1 MIRVILE
8 VIYLVSIIY
17 LSLLYFRL
25 FKDVVKLRRELQTPI
40 GYKSEQLQRAIR
52 AHSNFCETVPLILIL
67 SFILYF
73 NNILYFAVPIVI
85 ILAFG
90 RTIHSRAILS
100 LNEDLKKRVVGMKMT
115 TLSLKLA
122 IVGILFYIIQVIY
135 YGYLA
140 YTSINS

>member
-17 LSLLYFRL
+17 LSILYFRL

-40 GYKSEQLQRAIR
+40 GFKSEQLQRAIR

-73 NNILYFAVPIVI
+73 NVSHTRAYNFFLFPPIFDENTNV
-85 ILAFG
+85 FNPPFVFN
-90 RTIHSRAILS
+90 LS
-100 LNEDLKKRVVGMKMT
+100 NPLEALM
-115 TLSLKLA
+115 
-122 IVGILFYIIQVIY
+122 
-135 YGYLA
+135 
-140 YTSINS
+140 